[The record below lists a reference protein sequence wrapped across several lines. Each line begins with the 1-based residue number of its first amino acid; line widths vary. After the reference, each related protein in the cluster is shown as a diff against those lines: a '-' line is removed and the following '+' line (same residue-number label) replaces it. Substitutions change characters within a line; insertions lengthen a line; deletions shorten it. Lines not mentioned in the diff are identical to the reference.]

1 MKSRTKRKYIVA
13 AVLIVLIGVLLV
25 ISQIGNFL
33 VADDS
38 LENGTVVILMGS
50 IADRALEAAD
60 VYNEGYA
67 DSVVLVD
74 SYMNGYDKLVE
85 RGVVIPGYADISK
98 MAAVELGIPQNL
110 VVLLEGNARSTR
122 DEAVTIKEYLMD
134 NKEITTIVLVTSSYH
149 SKRSKLIFSKVLKE
163 LDRVV
168 KVIARPSKYDDFNPE
183 RWWSRRE
190 DAKRVVLEY
199 LKLSYFY
206 LWEQYR

>member
-1 MKSRTKRKYIVA
+1 MKSWIKRIYII
-13 AVLIVLIGVLLV
+13 AVLVLLIGFLLIV
-25 ISQIGNFL
+25 PRMGNFL

-38 LENGTVVILMGS
+38 LENATVVVLMGS
-50 IADRALEAAD
+50 IADRVLEAAD

-67 DSVVLVD
+67 DSVVLVN

-85 RGVVIPGYADISK
+85 RDVIIPGYVDISK
-98 MAAVELGIPQNL
+98 MAAMELGIPKDM
-110 VVLLEGNARSTR
+110 VVLLDGNARSTR
-122 DEAVTIKEYLMD
+122 DEAVSIREYLME

-163 LDRVV
+163 LDREV
-168 KVIARPSKYDDFNPE
+168 KVIARPSKYDDFDPE